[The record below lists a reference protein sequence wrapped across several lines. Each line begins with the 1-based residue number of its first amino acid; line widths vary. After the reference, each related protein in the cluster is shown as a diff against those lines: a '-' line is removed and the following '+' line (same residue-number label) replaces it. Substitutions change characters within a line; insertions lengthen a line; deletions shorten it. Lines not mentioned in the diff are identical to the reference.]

1 MQQIL
6 PPSDPARLLL
16 RINHEAVAE
25 LEGQK
30 VRIHTSRQLPD
41 HARRVAVVGSG
52 ISGLSAAWLLSSKL
66 SVTLYESE
74 TRLGGHSNTVIV
86 PTKDG
91 ALPVDTGFIVYN
103 ERNYPNLVALF
114 KQIGVPT
121 AASDMSFAA
130 SLDGGKLEYSG
141 SGLNGLIGQRGNV
154 VRPRFW
160 RMMRD
165 ILRFYR
171 EAPALLLRTDLNGV
185 SLGEYL
191 DLNAYAPAFIEDHL
205 LPMGAAIWST
215 TAREMRAYPLLAFVR
230 FFASHGLLSLADRPK
245 WRTVLGG
252 SCEYVHRLSASF
264 TKGIRLGVAVRSI
277 SRENDRVV
285 VTDAAGHVDTFTD
298 VVIATHADQAL
309 GLLADADQAEQGL
322 LGAFRYTDNLAV
334 LHSDETLMPRRR
346 RVWSS
351 WNYIGESRDD
361 DAQPLCVTYWMNR
374 LQNLDRRYP
383 LFVTLNPTREIAPSK
398 IIGSYNY
405 THPLFDQRALDA
417 QQRLW
422 CLQGRR
428 NTWFCG
434 AYFGFGFHEDGL
446 QAGLAAAESVTDV
459 QRPWRVRDES
469 GRLVIR
475 PRVEAAE

>member
-1 MQQIL
+1 MNIQT
-6 PPSDPARLLL
+6 
-16 RINHEAVAE
+16 N
-25 LEGQK
+25 
-30 VRIHTSRQLPD
+30 RQLPD

-52 ISGLSAAWLLSSKL
+52 ISGLSAAWLLSRKL
-66 SVTLYESE
+66 NVTLYESD
-74 TRLGGHSNTVIV
+74 TRLGGHSNTVMV
-86 PTKDG
+86 PTADG
-91 ALPVDTGFIVYN
+91 VVPVDTGFIVYN

-114 KQIGVPT
+114 GEIGVPT
-121 AASDMSFAA
+121 ASSNMSFAA
-130 SLDGGKLEYSG
+130 SLEGGKLEYSG

-171 EAPALLLRTDLNGV
+171 EAPSLLVRADLHGV

-191 DLNAYAPAFIEDHL
+191 DRNDYAPAFVEDHL

-252 SCEYVHRLSASF
+252 SREYVKRLSASLQD
-264 TKGIRLGVAVRSI
+264 GIRLGSEVARI
-277 SRENDRVV
+277 SREGAN
-285 VTDAAGHVDTFTD
+285 VTITDTKGNADTFTD

-309 GLLADADQAEQGL
+309 RLLSDPDHEERGL
-322 LGAFRYTDNLAV
+322 LGSFRYTDNVAV
-334 LHSDETLMPRRR
+334 LHSDENLMPQRK

-351 WNYIGESRDD
+351 WNYIGEGKDNDSDT
-361 DAQPLCVTYWMNR
+361 QPLCVTYWMNR
-374 LQNLDRRYP
+374 LQNLDKRHQ
-383 LFVTLNPTREIAPSK
+383 LFVTLNPTRPIASSK
-398 IIGSYNY
+398 VIGRYSY

-417 QQRLW
+417 QQQLW
-422 CLQGRR
+422 RLQGRR
-428 NTWFCG
+428 NTWYCG

-446 QAGLAAAESVTDV
+446 QSGLAAAESVADV
-459 QRPWRVRDES
+459 RRPWQVREES
-469 GRLVIR
+469 SRIALSPRL
-475 PRVEAAE
+475 EAAE